1 MVVVPLAL
9 LILEAFDS
17 RWSPLEV
24 SVSFSGFNMLFD
36 FISIGG
42 FIVCGIILELTE
54 FLGTGELL
62 FEVIEF

>member
-1 MVVVPLAL
+1 
-9 LILEAFDS
+9 
-17 RWSPLEV
+17 
-24 SVSFSGFNMLFD
+24 MLFD

-62 FEVIEF
+62 FEVIGVLIVGCYDWYVDFLKLGSSRCRTK